1 MENIIYNELKLRG
14 FNVDVG
20 VIESRERDVTG
31 HQFRTSREIDF
42 VANLGN
48 RRYYIQ
54 SAFSMPD
61 EAKEEQE
68 NRPLRYTGDS
78 FKKIIVTAD
87 GTKIW
92 RNNDGHTI
100 MNIQDFLLNPNSL
113 DL

>member
-1 MENIIYNELKLRG
+1 M
-14 FNVDVG
+14 DVG
-20 VIESRERDVTG
+20 IIEARERGADKHQTRVT
-31 HQFRTSREIDF
+31 HEIDF
-42 VANLGN
+42 VANLGGK
-48 RRYYIQ
+48 RYYVQ

-61 EAKEEQE
+61 EAKFEQE
-68 NRPLRYTGDS
+68 NRPLRRTGDS

-87 GTKIW
+87 GTKVW